1 MKLSFYSIRE
11 VIGALQVSLYK
22 VAVKKPQDVLRYLLE
37 GLLPLFFS
45 FLDLQVVLWPQMH
58 NIVALH

>member
-45 FLDLQVVLWPQMH
+45 FLDLQVVL
-58 NIVALH
+58 